1 VCHYGE
7 DNHEMSS
14 IASDRRYWCQ
24 FESSISNNWTQKQKK
39 KKKKTQTPKKKKKKT
54 NINPPYKV
62 NKGKSLRNQNY
73 ILVQKI

>member
-1 VCHYGE
+1 MGALRVCHYGE

-39 KKKKTQTPKKKKKKT
+39 KKKTHTHTHTQQIEWQLKFVTT
-54 NINPPYKV
+54 NK
-62 NKGKSLRNQNY
+62 
-73 ILVQKI
+73 